1 MKQKLS
7 AHNRIL
13 MGFTLFSMFFGAG
26 NLIFPPFMGAM
37 AGEQTPAALGGFL
50 ISAVGLPVLGV
61 AAVALCGGLSGL
73 AGRVSPWFASL
84 FVLLVYLSI
93 GPCLAIPRTA
103 STSFEMALLPYLRS
117 GQGLEK
123 SAQLIYSI
131 LFFGAA
137 GFVAVRPERLSDTL
151 GKVLCP
157 ALLILIGVIFAGCLI
172 WPFGAPGAAQEA
184 YSEAPAV
191 RGFLEGY
198 QTMDTMAALNFGA
211 IIGLNIREKG
221 VREDYLVIR
230 ETVWAGL
237 IAGVMMTLIYGALS
251 YIGAPMGR
259 ALPGAENGA
268 RILTLA
274 ADSLYGQLG
283 MTLLGLTFLI
293 ACFNTCAGLLCC
305 CSEYFVKLLPA
316 VGYKG
321 WVLIFAFVSMVS
333 SNAGLNQILAVSVPV
348 LNVIYPVAI
357 VLIFLELADRLVR
370 RRRAVYVAAVSCVG
384 IVSFLYALEQS
395 GILGA
400 GGQVIESAFGWLPG
414 YGIGLGWILP
424 GAAGILVGFVADAL
438 GSGRSAENEKDGQ
451 GK

>member
-172 WPFGAPGAAQEA
+172 WPFGAPGTAQEA
-184 YSEAPAV
+184 YYEAPAV

-198 QTMDTMAALNFGA
+198 QTMDTMAAVVFGIIIA
-211 IIGLNIREKG
+211 INIRALGVEENSSV
-221 VREDYLVIR
+221 VRETMRGGVI
-230 ETVWAGL
+230 AGL
-237 IAGVMMTLIYGALS
+237 FLCGVYG
-251 YIGAPMGR
+251 M
-259 ALPGAENGA
+259 
-268 RILTLA
+268 
-274 ADSLYGQLG
+274 
-283 MTLLGLTFLI
+283 LTFLGARSGSLVQGAQNGTEILTALCREFFGGTGAVLLALIFFI
-293 ACFNTCAGLLCC
+293 ACFNVCVGLI
-305 CSEYFVKLLPA
+305 CSCSRFFAEQFPALSFRQWKLGITAWSFV
-316 VGYKG
+316 
-321 WVLIFAFVSMVS
+321 VSIL
-333 SNAGLNQILAVSVPV
+333 GLNLILAISSPI
-348 LNVIYPVAI
+348 LSVIYPVAI
-357 VLIFLELADRLVR
+357 AIILVNLLPFSVLKKNWLQRTIVLLAL
-370 RRRAVYVAAVSCVG
+370 A
-384 IVSFLYALEQS
+384 S
-395 GILGA
+395 GIA
-400 GGQVIESAFGWLPG
+400 SIW
-414 YGIGLGWILP
+414 
-424 GAAGILVGFVADAL
+424 
-438 GSGRSAENEKDGQ
+438 
-451 GK
+451 